1 MTRVQL
7 LILTIGLI
15 ICSCKGRQ
23 VETTNIEER
32 TKEFINEINSEELKT
47 LKHLHFI
54 YRGPREFWQNDSIIS
69 SFYSF
74 RFFHDNDTSE
84 LAVIGGSSE
93 RFIEDFAIN
102 LKRDTSIS
110 NLKLIKTGNKIYI
123 YKNRNELIKVV
134 DSDSLSKK
142 DPFKLISDVN
152 DLKKKYQLIKITHFT
167 NLGEFIEF
175 YFTTKDVLTYLPDS
189 SNINPQFKDIW
200 TKEWDKGQWINKN
213 WNLRKLEK
221 PIEVG
226 G

>member
-15 ICSCKGRQ
+15 ICSCTGRQ
-23 VETTNIEER
+23 IETTNIEER
-32 TKEFINEINSEELKT
+32 TKEFIKEISLEELKT

-54 YRGPREFWQNDSIIS
+54 YRGPRGFWQNDSIIS

-74 RFFHDNDTSE
+74 RFSHDKDTSE
-84 LAVIGGSSE
+84 LTVIGGSSQ

-102 LKRDTSIS
+102 IERDTSIS
-110 NLKLIKTGNKIYI
+110 NFKLIKTDNKVYI

-142 DPFKLISDVN
+142 DPFKLISDLN
-152 DLKKKYQLIKITHFT
+152 DLKNRYQLLNITH
-167 NLGEFIEF
+167 NAKLGQFIEF
-175 YFTTKDVLTYLPDS
+175 YFTTQDVLTYFPDS
-189 SNINPQFKDIW
+189 SDINPQFKDTG
-200 TKEWDKGQWINKN
+200 TKKWDKGQWINRN